1 MMWSQSDVGDL
12 FKIKGIVNTEKSDS
26 EPTSGESWLIDP
38 KRTDRK
44 KLPQSPDINIIEAVL
59 NHPDRR

>member
-1 MMWSQSDVGDL
+1 MSASDVGDL

-26 EPTSGESWLIDP
+26 EPTCGESWLIDP
-38 KRTDRK
+38 KHTNRK
-44 KLPQSPDINIIEAVL
+44 KLPQSPDINIIVL